1 MLNKIRILIN
11 LIINI
16 FNKSW
21 KYFQKSYSQEGEDLI
36 LDNFFKNKKNGFYI
50 DIGACHPFRF
60 SNTYFFYKKGW
71 RGINI
76 DATPGSMRLFNKHRP
91 RDINIEVGIGNSNI
105 NLKYYIFNEPAL
117 NSFSTAISHER
128 SENTPYKLENII
140 QLKTKKL
147 FEVLDKHMPVD
158 IPIDFMSIDVE
169 MFEYQVVV
177 SNNWSKYKP
186 KYLLVELIETK
197 IDDFKNNKTYKFLT
211 KNKYFLVAVTG
222 RTVIFK
228 QK

>member
-1 MLNKIRILIN
+1 
-11 LIINI
+11 
-16 FNKSW
+16 
-21 KYFQKSYSQEGEDLI
+21 
-36 LDNFFKNKKNGFYI
+36 
-50 DIGACHPFRF
+50 
-60 SNTYFFYKKGW
+60 
-71 RGINI
+71 
-76 DATPGSMRLFNKHRP
+76 
-91 RDINIEVGIGNSNI
+91 
-105 NLKYYIFNEPAL
+105 
-117 NSFSTAISHER
+117 
-128 SENTPYKLENII
+128 
-140 QLKTKKL
+140 
-147 FEVLDKHMPVD
+147 MPVD